1 MSELWPT
8 ELRVSKDRRRLAVS
22 FNDGARF
29 ELSAELLRV
38 LSPSAEVQGHG
49 PGQRVGGVVD
59 HHVPDDPAEARP
71 SGSHRGAR
79 ETGQVEDVLDGQTH
93 AFAPAGPLVSCIR
106 ARLCDR
112 PIATERDR
120 LVTGC

>member
-38 LSPSAEVQGHG
+38 L
-49 PGQRVGGVVD
+49 
-59 HHVPDDPAEARP
+59 
-71 SGSHRGAR
+71 
-79 ETGQVEDVLDGQTH
+79 
-93 AFAPAGPLVSCIR
+93 
-106 ARLCDR
+106 
-112 PIATERDR
+112 
-120 LVTGC
+120 